1 MAKEGRVFLRGITS
15 ESYGLKEFRSQQ
27 LRAPRVRNDAVVVD
41 DAQVGHSGDSDQS
54 KTWWRLGPGD
64 DPFLTQ
70 TVQVHFVSLP
80 PKSSNHGHGHQ
91 NEAAFYILE
100 GAGYEIHDDRRYNWA
115 KDDLVLVHTDS
126 VHRHYNPYD
135 EPALALVVKAK
146 SMWMYLGLIQQGR
159 SAPVEDEA
167 RFSERV
173 DWSEIWTPGVA
184 ERRKVIKPS
193 ETVWE
198 ETPLGRVRTLTSPS
212 VTDARTFS
220 MDVFELEVQA
230 GGQSGRRWQ
239 MADEVLYVLEGSGY
253 SLHWEVQAEI
263 AEKYYARIANE
274 PTRHEWSAGDT
285 IYVPQN
291 TVAQHFAT
299 SDAKVRLLSAQNRV
313 FKLLGYDR
321 VAYLEDQASTAGV
334 AAGVASANQTTL

>member
-15 ESYGLKEFRSQQ
+15 ETYGLKEFRSKQ
-27 LRAPRVRNDAVVVD
+27 LGAPRVRNDAVVVD
-41 DAQVGHSGDSDQS
+41 DAKVGHSGDSDQS
-54 KTWWRLGPGD
+54 RTWWRLGPGD

-70 TVQVHFVSLP
+70 TVQVHFVALP

-100 GAGYEIHDDRRYNWA
+100 GAGYEIHDDLRYDWS

-126 VHRHYNPYD
+126 VHRHFNPYD

-159 SAPVEDEA
+159 SGPVEEEA
-167 RFSERV
+167 RFSERLE
-173 DWSEIWTPGVA
+173 WSEIWTPGVA

-198 ETPLGRVRTLTSPS
+198 DTPLGRVRTMTSPS

-220 MDVFELEVQA
+220 MDVFELEVP
-230 GGQSGRRWQ
+230 GGGHSGRRWQ

-253 SLHWEVQAEI
+253 SLHWEVEAEI
-263 AEKYYARIANE
+263 AEKYYARIATE
-274 PTRHEWSAGDT
+274 PTRHEFAAGDT
-285 IYVPQN
+285 IYIPQN
-291 TVAQHFAT
+291 TVAQHFA
-299 SDAKVRLLSAQNRV
+299 APGGKVRLLSAQNRI

-321 VAYLEDQASTAGV
+321 VAYLDDAASPPGLVAGGVSVGQAA
-334 AAGVASANQTTL
+334 L